1 MSSHVSAPDLSP
13 LLTAI
18 PAPDAENITLRVDRS
33 AERALRKRHPWLFE
47 DGIRE
52 QQREGRA
59 GDHAVI
65 FDRNRNFLA
74 IGLYDPGSSIRV
86 RILHAGKPTPV
97 DADFFRKRFRKL
109 AALREPLIKKGTD
122 GYRLINGENEGMPG
136 FTLDRYADSL
146 VLKLYTP
153 AWLPHLS
160 LLIPLLL
167 EVQPAERLVLRL
179 SREVMQRK
187 DELFG
192 LSDGTI
198 LCGPELAGPVLFRE
212 NGLTFECDPLRGQKT
227 GFFLDQRENRER
239 VGNLACGKEVLNVF
253 SYTGGFSL
261 YAARGGAKK
270 VVSLDISKPALA
282 AAERNFALNR
292 AESQVRATKHEIL
305 LADAF
310 KGLQELAEQKRRFDL
325 VIIDPPSF
333 AKKQSEVKNALAAY
347 ERLVRLGIRVLR
359 SGGHLVMA
367 SCSARVSAEEFFNV
381 VHDAAQKVG
390 RPIDEVS
397 RSGHAV
403 DHPVGFP
410 EGEYLKCLFGIVA

>member
-1 MSSHVSAPDLSP
+1 MSTPALSP
-13 LLTAI
+13 LLTTL
-18 PAPDAENITLRVDRS
+18 PAPGAKNITLRVDRS

-52 QQREGRA
+52 QQSEGRA

-65 FDRNRNFLA
+65 FDHNRNFLA
-74 IGLYDPGSSIRV
+74 LGLYDPGSSIRV

-97 DADFFRKRFRKL
+97 DEDFYRQRLVELVARRK
-109 AALREPLIKKGTD
+109 PLLKKRTD

-136 FTLDRYADSL
+136 FTLDRYADTL

-153 AWLPHLS
+153 AWVPHLPM
-160 LLIPLLL
+160 LLPVLL
-167 EVQPAERLVLRL
+167 EVQPALRVVLRL

-187 DELFG
+187 EELFG
-192 LSDGTI
+192 LSDGT
-198 LCGPELAGPVLFRE
+198 LLYGPELSGPVLFRE

-239 VGNLACGKEVLNVF
+239 VESLARGKDVLNVF

-261 YAARGGAKK
+261 YAARGGARK
-270 VVSLDISKPALA
+270 VVSLDLSKPALE
-282 AAERNFALNR
+282 AAERNFVLNQDNP
-292 AESQVRATKHEIL
+292 QVAAAKHEL
-305 LADAF
+305 LPADAF
-310 KGLQELAEQKRRFDL
+310 KGLKALAEQKRRFDL

-333 AKKQSEVKNALAAY
+333 AKRQSEVENALAAY
-347 ERLVRLGIRVLR
+347 ERLVRLGLNVLR
-359 SGGHLVMA
+359 SGGHLVLA
-367 SCSARVSAEEFFNV
+367 SCSARVSSEEFFSL
-381 VHDAAQKVG
+381 VHSAASKAG

-397 RSGHAV
+397 RSGHAL

>member
-1 MSSHVSAPDLSP
+1 MSSQKSPPDLSP
-13 LLTAI
+13 LLAGI
-18 PAPDAENITLRVDRS
+18 PAPDAKNITLRVDRS

-47 DGIRE
+47 EGIRE
-52 QQREGRA
+52 QQREGKA

-74 IGLYDPGSSIRV
+74 LGLYDPRSSIRV

-97 DADFFRKRFRKL
+97 DAEFFRRRFSKLVARRK
-109 AALREPLIKKGTD
+109 PLLNKDTD

-136 FTLDRYADSL
+136 FTLDRYADTL

-153 AWLPHLS
+153 AWVPHLPM
-160 LLIPLLL
+160 LIPLLL
-167 EVQPAERLVLRL
+167 EVQPVARLVLRL
-179 SREVMQRK
+179 SREVMKRK
-187 DELFG
+187 EELFG
-192 LSDGTI
+192 LKDGAI
-198 LCGPELAGPVLFRE
+198 LAGPALTGPVLFKE
-212 NGLTFECDPLRGQKT
+212 NGLQFECDPLRGQKT

-239 VGNLACGKEVLNVF
+239 VEALASGKEVLNVF

-261 YAARGGAKK
+261 YAARGGARK

-282 AAERNFALNR
+282 AAERNFALNQGDTR
-292 AESQVRATKHEIL
+292 VVAAKHEIL
-305 LADAF
+305 AADAF
-310 KGLQELAEQKRRFDL
+310 KGLQALAEQKRRFDL
-325 VIIDPPSF
+325 VVIDPPSF
-333 AKKQSEVKNALAAY
+333 AKKQAEVKNALEAY

-367 SCSARVSAEEFFNV
+367 SCSARVSAENFFNV
-381 VHDAAQKVG
+381 VHREAQKVG

-397 RSGHAV
+397 RSGHAL

>member
-1 MSSHVSAPDLSP
+1 MSVPTLSP
-13 LLTAI
+13 LFAAL
-18 PAPDAENITLRVDRS
+18 PAPSAKNITLRVDRS

-47 DGIRE
+47 EGIRE
-52 QQREGRA
+52 QQSEGQA
-59 GDHAVI
+59 GDYAVI
-65 FDRNRNFLA
+65 FDHNRNFLA

-97 DADFFRKRFRKL
+97 DADFFHTRFLKMMAR
-109 AALREPLIKKGTD
+109 REPLIKKGTD

-136 FTLDRYADSL
+136 FTLDRYADTL

-153 AWLPHLS
+153 AWVPHLPM
-160 LLIPLLL
+160 LLPLLL
-167 EVQPAERLVLRL
+167 EVQPAQRLVLRL

-192 LSDGTI
+192 LSDGAL

-212 NGLTFECDPLRGQKT
+212 NGLIFECDPLRGQKT

-239 VGNLACGKEVLNVF
+239 VGNLARGKDVLNVF

-270 VVSLDISKPALA
+270 VVSLDLSKPALA
-282 AAERNFALNR
+282 AAERNFVLNQ
-292 AESQVRATKHEIL
+292 EDPQVAAARHEL
-305 LADAF
+305 LPADAF
-310 KGLQELAEQKRRFDL
+310 QGLKALAEQKRRFDL

-333 AKKQSEVKNALAAY
+333 AKRQSEVKNALAAY
-347 ERLVRLGIRVLR
+347 ERLIRLGLKVLR

-367 SCSARVSAEEFFNV
+367 SCSARVSSEEFFRL
-381 VHDAAQKVG
+381 VHSAANKAG
-390 RPIDEVS
+390 RPVDEVS
-397 RSGHAV
+397 RSGHAL